1 MRMAFG
7 CALPLGGAREA
18 GEEALPRNADEFGRM
33 KGEEVARG
41 PIVQALY
48 QARLRTLLFSL
59 RGCFAFWPPSW
70 EWAGG
75 MDQKGA
81 RWKESGV
88 LDSGGDHG
96 GSL

>member
-1 MRMAFG
+1 MRKSPG
-7 CALPLGGAREA
+7 PGGALHLKTQKPVWPVCKET
-18 GEEALPRNADEFGRM
+18 GRM
-33 KGEEVARG
+33 KGEEAARG

-75 MDQKGA
+75 MDQKGT